1 MNKIKEKIDEFK
13 EIQILIFNLMG
24 IRLGL
29 DTEQIHEM
37 LKPDQVRK
45 KKLNVFPFHENIHF
59 LGIRTIYK
67 SPMVLLLKEKKI
79 TAGIIIDQP
88 EGIIPITI
96 DSIQPLPYLIEAT
109 NWSSAI
115 WGVTLRNEKVIFL
128 IDFYK
133 LLAY

>member
-45 KKLNVFPFHENIHF
+45 KKLKVFPFHKKIPF
-59 LGIRTIYK
+59 RGIRTIYK

-79 TAGIIIDQP
+79 TSGIIIDQP

-96 DSIQPLPYLIEAT
+96 DSIQPLPSLIEAT

-115 WGVTLRNEKVIFL
+115 WGVTFRNEKVIFL